1 MARDLVHAWRGLSKR
16 PAFFVASLLTLTIG
30 IGANV
35 TIFSFINGLTLR
47 PMPFGERSDRLF
59 TLHPANRLIEREPG
73 WGHSEISFADLQDFR
88 TAAAVEGIGAYLSRS
103 FVLSADAS
111 GAERVRG
118 GSVTPDLFA
127 LLGVEPILGRLF
139 RADEAAPPGRES
151 VVMLTHALWQ
161 RRFGADDAIV
171 GKEILVNDRPLVV
184 VGVLPRGVR
193 FPERDEMYVP
203 LRFDD
208 QSRSDRN
215 VNAVAL
221 LKPGA
226 TGTAARIELETLAK
240 RLAAAYP
247 ETNRGF
253 GVRVFPIRRSYM
265 PRDGARTQLMLMA
278 AVAFVLLIMCAN
290 LANLMLVR
298 GAGRQRELT
307 VRAAM
312 GASHQR
318 LMWISLSESLLIV
331 LPGALLGLLASQWA
345 IDAITGSMANSLPY
359 WAEFGIDVRVGLF
372 TIALALFT
380 VLAVGLYPSLRAA
393 TPNLVDG
400 LRDSGR
406 GVSLGPAG
414 QRLQSALVVVQI
426 ALCLG
431 LLVGA
436 HLMVRSLVAMRTT
449 NLGFNHERLVSA
461 GGFLAGA
468 AFNDVSSRAA
478 FFRNVTGTLA
488 STPGVAAAGVI
499 SAIPGDDGGSAR
511 RLVVD
516 GRTGD
521 ADEVGVDAI
530 SIGPTLFDALGVPLI
545 EGRTFTEQEAADPDA
560 NVAIINQRLASRLWP
575 NAGGVDRRI
584 GFRSGEAI
592 RWLRVV
598 GLAPDVHYQE
608 VGNETEQSRL
618 TVYVPYAMEGSRAMG
633 ILVRA
638 EGAPESLVAPVRA
651 VLQRSSATFAVGRL
665 MPMRELL
672 RLTTWQEQLY
682 SSLMATF
689 AFIALLLACLG
700 IYALIA
706 YSIGRRSREI
716 GVRLAL
722 GARPADVVMML
733 LREIVR
739 VGGTGLLAGLTL
751 AVLIARALSRSLY
764 GVRVDAWLFASMALP
779 LAAAIF
785 LATWLPARRAARVEP
800 TIALRDE

>member
-1 MARDLVHAWRGLSKR
+1 
-16 PAFFVASLLTLTIG
+16 
-30 IGANV
+30 
-35 TIFSFINGLTLR
+35 
-47 PMPFGERSDRLF
+47 
-59 TLHPANRLIEREPG
+59 
-73 WGHSEISFADLQDFR
+73 
-88 TAAAVEGIGAYLSRS
+88 
-103 FVLSADAS
+103 
-111 GAERVRG
+111 
-118 GSVTPDLFA
+118 
-127 LLGVEPILGRLF
+127 
-139 RADEAAPPGRES
+139 
-151 VVMLTHALWQ
+151 
-161 RRFGADDAIV
+161 
-171 GKEILVNDRPLVV
+171 
-184 VGVLPRGVR
+184 VLPRGVR
-193 FPERDEMYVP
+193 FPERDEMYAP

-226 TGTAARIELETLAK
+226 TGTAARIELETIAK
-240 RLAAAYP
+240 RLEAAYP